1 MKKSHRTYAI
11 FYLKNKYYQ
20 GINHKLEELGLSPKI
35 KAIIPTLNILKRNSR
50 GKMLFENV
58 PILFN
63 YGFMKMPVE
72 LAYSRTFLNTLRK
85 KIPGIRSW
93 LKDTETIFSRKKRK
107 RIDNAEDWDDFSKV
121 ATVKRDVVR
130 RFIKLA
136 KANKQYSVEELMSL
150 KIGDYI
156 TLNNYPYEGVDATV
170 LSIDYNAKMVEV
182 VMYPEYGK
190 LITKLPFDDIFYT
203 IYRDYNP
210 DILIGQDKPFNPN
223 TYTQD
228 YLDRQKLIKR
238 KKGKT

>member
-11 FYLKNKYYQ
+11 FYLENKYYR

-93 LKDTETIFSRKKRK
+93 LKDTETIFSRK
-107 RIDNAEDWDDFSKV
+107 N
-121 ATVKRDVVR
+121 VK
-130 RFIKLA
+130 
-136 KANKQYSVEELMSL
+136 
-150 KIGDYI
+150 G
-156 TLNNYPYEGVDATV
+156 
-170 LSIDYNAKMVEV
+170 
-182 VMYPEYGK
+182 
-190 LITKLPFDDIFYT
+190 
-203 IYRDYNP
+203 
-210 DILIGQDKPFNPN
+210 
-223 TYTQD
+223 
-228 YLDRQKLIKR
+228 
-238 KKGKT
+238 

>member
-1 MKKSHRTYAI
+1 MKTHRTYCI
-11 FYLKNKYYQ
+11 FYLEPKYYKD
-20 GINHKLEELGLSPKI
+20 INEKLEELGLNRKV
-35 KAIIPTLNILKRNSR
+35 KAIIPVLQILKRNSR

-63 YGFMKMPVE
+63 YGFMKMPTE
-72 LAYSRTFLNTLRK
+72 LAYSRSFLNKLRK
-85 KIPGIRSW
+85 RIPGIKAW
-93 LKDTETIFSRKKRK
+93 LKDTETLFSQKKRR

-121 ATVKRDVVR
+121 ATVPKKVVR

-136 KANKQYSVEELMSL
+136 KANKTYSVEELMSL

-156 TLNNYPYEGVDATV
+156 TLTNYPYEGVDATV
-170 LSIDYNAKMVEV
+170 LSIDYNEKMVEV

-190 LITKLPFDDIFYT
+190 LITKLPFDDVFYT

-228 YLDRQKLIKR
+228 YLDRLKTLKR
-238 KKGKT
+238 KSKRK